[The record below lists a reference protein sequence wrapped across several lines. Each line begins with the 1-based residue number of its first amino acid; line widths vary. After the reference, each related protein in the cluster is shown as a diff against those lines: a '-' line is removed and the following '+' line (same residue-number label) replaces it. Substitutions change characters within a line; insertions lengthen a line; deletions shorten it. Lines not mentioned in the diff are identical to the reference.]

1 MSEIDV
7 EKARAAQRAY
17 AKAWRAKNPD
27 KVREKNLRYWAR
39 RAEREAQAAQITEG
53 GKEHAADA
61 TISKNS

>member
-27 KVREKNLRYWAR
+27 KVREKNLRYWVR
-39 RAEREAQAAQITEG
+39 RAEREAQTVTAEG
-53 GKEHAADA
+53 GNVDA
-61 TISKNS
+61 TDAAVSENR

>member
-1 MSEIDV
+1 MSDIDI

-39 RAEREAQAAQITEG
+39 RAEREAQEANISAT
-53 GKEHAADA
+53 ADQKV
-61 TISKNS
+61 SGDNDG